1 MNHRRK
7 LLKLL
12 LQVTMYCV
20 VSNQFWEVSVLRLAP
35 ICVRLPEGGHR
46 VTAYRS
52 PQTLQV
58 CLELTAIQVN
68 VREKS
73 DREYSYI
80 HMALYSHIAVYYAI
94 NSASAAQK
102 LNSTVTGWR

>member
-12 LQVTMYCV
+12 SQVTMYCV
-20 VSNQFWEVSVLRLAP
+20 ASNQFWEVSVLCLAP

-58 CLELTAIQVN
+58 CLELTAIQVS
-68 VREKS
+68 VRVKS
-73 DREYSYI
+73 DREYSYV
-80 HMALYSHIAVYYAI
+80 HMALYGHIAVYYAV
-94 NSASAAQK
+94 NSASTTQK
-102 LNSTVTGWR
+102 LNSTRTGWR